1 MADATASL
9 ACSGMICA
17 TDDSSRESRDSNASD
32 ALIDVGDD
40 DGDDDEKH
48 DGEGVQCQLQM
59 SGKMRIKSFQV
70 FRLKLEIYCTCT

>member
-1 MADATASL
+1 
-9 ACSGMICA
+9 MICA

-59 SGKMRIKSFQV
+59 SGSGKMYFPSIFI
-70 FRLKLEIYCTCT
+70 FEIYRT